1 MLPLLIL
8 VGVLGT
14 AFWGSATQLD
24 IQRNSLIAGSAKVVR
39 CDDSGVQIYWRT
51 DWNKTSDQLLLKGVT
66 VAGIDADCG
75 GKSYRVVVTNKAGE
89 KLAIAKGTVPCPAG
103 PPSCGDTNVRVEFDK
118 CAEFDPQEGC
128 QPLARDVNGVHVAI
142 HD

>member
-51 DWNKTSDQLLLKGVT
+51 DWNKTQDAMLLKGVT
-66 VAGIDADCG
+66 VAGVDQDCA
-75 GKSYRVVVTNKAGE
+75 GKSYRVVVTNKAGD
-89 KLAIAKGTVPCPAG
+89 KLAIAKGEVPPG
-103 PPSCGDTNVRVEFDK
+103 PDTNIRVEFHK
-118 CAEFDPQEGC
+118 CAEFNDQQEGGC